1 MVVTAIRGNLAK
13 AETADVGETAA
24 VMTAD
29 LTADEMDLT
38 METAEIGVILAHQ
51 FVPIIVC

>member
-13 AETADVGETAA
+13 AETVDVGETTA

-51 FVPIIVC
+51 FVPIIV

>member
-38 METAEIGVILAHQ
+38 METGEIGVILAHQ
-51 FVPIIVC
+51 FVPIIV